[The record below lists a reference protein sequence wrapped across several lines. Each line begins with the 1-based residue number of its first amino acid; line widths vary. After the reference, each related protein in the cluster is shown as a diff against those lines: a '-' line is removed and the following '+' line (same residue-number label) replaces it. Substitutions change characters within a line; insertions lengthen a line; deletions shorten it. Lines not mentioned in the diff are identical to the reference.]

1 MSHQGLGE
9 EPHGRSLTLNTYFP
23 QPSPKDCRC
32 ERCLALVRTSPGREE
47 GALGSG
53 DPAEGGCSEPTCPPG
68 SFSELAAKYCSP
80 VLPECPCVC
89 AAGCLLRLCGKQEE
103 AQAMGLL
110 SLRSLLGKLDLPEVG
125 KSLQVLVVSRSVGG
139 SKASASARQPKR
151 NAFPH
156 SGSLDL
162 HLEPRPKA

>member
-1 MSHQGLGE
+1 M
-9 EPHGRSLTLNTYFP
+9 
-23 QPSPKDCRC
+23 
-32 ERCLALVRTSPGREE
+32 
-47 GALGSG
+47 
-53 DPAEGGCSEPTCPPG
+53 
-68 SFSELAAKYCSP
+68 
-80 VLPECPCVC
+80 C
-89 AAGCLLRLCGKQEE
+89 AAGCQLRLCGKQEE

-110 SLRSLLGKLDLPEVG
+110 SLKSLLGKLDLPEVG

-139 SKASASARQPKR
+139 GRSKASASARQPKG